1 MTTGDPGEWA
11 AAHETKP
18 AIPIAGQLAAGTT
31 GRPIDFTAILADM
44 QDQIDDLTSL
54 VEAHQ
59 RRLDELDGGDPDAAK
74 PEPS

>member
-11 AAHETKP
+11 AAHETRP
-18 AIPIAGQLAAGTT
+18 AIPIAGHLAGTS

-54 VEAHQ
+54 VEAHR
-59 RRLDELDGGDPDAAK
+59 RRLDELDGGDAEAAK